1 MEKLITKGDYV
12 LLICLAC
19 TLVSFSS
26 AQTTDNSTVPSPMS
40 TPPTTTGNVTSM
52 SNSSTMMAMMETTES
67 MSTPSSI
74 PATPVSLETTTIADN
89 GSTSGVS
96 YGNTTMLTSTAM
108 ATTAPEPST
117 SGGGPEM
124 TSSSTNASTS
134 SSPTTVSMFTPQTT
148 TPDPTTTMSTTTTT
162 QSTTTTTTTLEPT
175 TTTTTMT
182 TTTTKMPKGETAKVV
197 IQDTMFGTIGLPL
210 FLITLAA
217 LICIVVAVAI
227 YFFHGKRKSG
237 SHYLN
242 ENGGPGGNVRAA
254 PMVLQ
259 MEDYG
264 TNFET
269 IDLEDDGKPKADN
282 GGNQGLLSFKV
293 QKAEDD
299 TASNDD
305 VNSITAEPPS
315 WLRVEPSN
323 NDETASNFS
332 TQAQTDDV
340 ETKQD
345 VDEPSDENDTKPD
358 DKESDK
364 LSLNSLTFDENELLP
379 PPPANDDLVEEKTE
393 M

>member
-1 MEKLITKGDYV
+1 MEKFITKGDYV

-52 SNSSTMMAMMETTES
+52 SNSSTMMVMMETTES

-89 GSTSGVS
+89 GSTSGMS
-96 YGNTTMLTSTAM
+96 YGNATMLTSTAM

-134 SSPTTVSMFTPQTT
+134 SSPTTVSMTTPQTT

-162 QSTTTTTTTLEPT
+162 TQSTTTTTLEPT

-345 VDEPSDENDTKPD
+345 VDEPSDENETKPD

-379 PPPANDDLVEEKTE
+379 PPPANDDMVEEKTE

>member
-1 MEKLITKGDYV
+1 
-12 LLICLAC
+12 
-19 TLVSFSS
+19 
-26 AQTTDNSTVPSPMS
+26 
-40 TPPTTTGNVTSM
+40 
-52 SNSSTMMAMMETTES
+52 
-67 MSTPSSI
+67 
-74 PATPVSLETTTIADN
+74 
-89 GSTSGVS
+89 
-96 YGNTTMLTSTAM
+96 
-108 ATTAPEPST
+108 
-117 SGGGPEM
+117 
-124 TSSSTNASTS
+124 
-134 SSPTTVSMFTPQTT
+134 
-148 TPDPTTTMSTTTTT
+148 
-162 QSTTTTTTTLEPT
+162 
-175 TTTTTMT
+175 
-182 TTTTKMPKGETAKVV
+182 
-197 IQDTMFGTIGLPL
+197 
-210 FLITLAA
+210 
-217 LICIVVAVAI
+217 
-227 YFFHGKRKSG
+227 
-237 SHYLN
+237 
-242 ENGGPGGNVRAA
+242 
-254 PMVLQ
+254 MVLQ

-305 VNSITAEPPS
+305 VNSITVEPPS

>member
-1 MEKLITKGDYV
+1 MEKLITKGYYV

-89 GSTSGVS
+89 GSTSGMS
-96 YGNTTMLTSTAM
+96 YGNATMLTSTAM

-134 SSPTTVSMFTPQTT
+134 SSPTTVSMTTPQTT

-162 QSTTTTTTTLEPT
+162 TQSTTTTTLEPT

-345 VDEPSDENDTKPD
+345 VDEPSDENETKPD

-379 PPPANDDLVEEKTE
+379 PPPANDDMVEEKTE